1 MKTVNFLLIGIA
13 MLAITTISCN
23 NNKSEVS
30 KVKLEVTPEGSTILA
45 DSLIYG
51 IETHEN
57 ENSDISENE
66 AFKSFLQEKL
76 INYLFDQIY
85 SRNLKAYDFFS
96 DKELSIKEV
105 REIEKAEWFS
115 RSKVG
120 KIQFDEQWYI
130 DKDKSLRKRVKSM
143 TLGVESYSNQGN
155 FIGYR
160 ALFKVKF

>member
-130 DKDKSLRKRVKSM
+130 DKDKILRKRVKSM

-155 FIGYR
+155 FIGYK

>member
-85 SRNLKAYDFFS
+85 SGNLKAYDFFS

>member
-85 SRNLKAYDFFS
+85 SGNLKAYDFFS
-96 DKELSIKEV
+96 DKELSTKEV

>member
-120 KIQFDEQWYI
+120 KIQFDEQWYV
-130 DKDKSLRKRVKSM
+130 DKDKILRKRVKSM
-143 TLGVESYSNQGN
+143 TLGVESFSNQGN
-155 FIGYR
+155 FIGYK

>member
-1 MKTVNFLLIGIA
+1 MKSVNILLIG
-13 MLAITTISCN
+13 LAVLTLATTSCN
-23 NNKSEVS
+23 NRKSEV
-30 KVKLEVTPEGSTILA
+30 VKTNFSVTPEGSTVIA

-57 ENSDISENE
+57 ENSDLSENE
-66 AFKSFLQEKL
+66 AFKTFLQDKL
-76 INYLFDQIY
+76 INYVFDQIY
-85 SRNLKAYDFFS
+85 SGKLKAYDFFS

-120 KIQFDEQWYI
+120 KIQFDEQWYV
-130 DKDKSLRKRVKSM
+130 DKDGILRKRVYSII
-143 TLGVESYSNQGN
+143 LGVENYSNQGN
-155 FIGYR
+155 FINYK

>member
-1 MKTVNFLLIGIA
+1 MKSVNILLIGIA
-13 MLAITTISCN
+13 VLTMATTSCN
-23 NNKSEVS
+23 SKKTEVA
-30 KVKLEVTPEGSTILA
+30 KVNFAITPEGATVIA

-85 SRNLKAYDFFS
+85 SGNIKAYDFFS

-105 REIEKAEWFS
+105 REIEKADWFS

-130 DKDKSLRKRVKSM
+130 DKDKILRKRVRSM

-155 FIGYR
+155 FIGYK